1 VLASEPLTSREWEV
15 LELIRR
21 GLSTA
26 QVADKLVLSQATVRS
41 HVAAILRKLRVRD
54 RASLVSLFE
63 KDGAPT
69 R

>member
-1 VLASEPLTSREWEV
+1 V

-26 QVADKLVLSQATVRS
+26 QIAEKLVLSQATVRS
-41 HVAAILRKLRVRD
+41 HVAAILRKLRVQD
-54 RASLVSLFE
+54 RASLVRLFE
-63 KDGAPT
+63 KDGAAA